1 MAQHISIINNIFP
14 EIQDTIFKR
23 FSKRNIGLGSLRYI
37 ELKDKDYKLNPNDRV
52 FIYKRK
58 IKDTYEIF
66 EIHFD
71 NKEKEILDIF
81 WVK

>member
-14 EIQDTIFKR
+14 EIQKSIFKR
-23 FSKRNIGLGSLRYI
+23 FSQQNIGLGSFRYI
-37 ELKDKDYKLNPNDRV
+37 ELKDKDYKINPDDRV
-52 FIYKRK
+52 FINKRK
-58 IKDTYEIF
+58 IKDIEEIF

-71 NKEKEILDIF
+71 TSKKEIINIF